1 MVCTEILIYFVL
13 LIMKTRC
20 VVVLLVAICAAGNA
34 QAPAPKKPDWTPLK
48 FLAGHWTADRNPNE
62 PGVTGSSEFRFDLD
76 GNILVR
82 DNRAD
87 YPPQNGRPA
96 LRHRDLTVIYADDS
110 GTWKATYWDNEPH
123 TIYYDV
129 TVSGSGE
136 VSFMTPPGAKGPRF
150 RLTYKRVS
158 DTSVSGRFDIAPPG
172 GEFKTYRSW
181 TMHRD

>member
-1 MVCTEILIYFVL
+1 MSPSFVL

-20 VVVLLVAICAAGNA
+20 VVILLVVIYAAANA

-48 FLAGHWTADRNPNE
+48 FLAGHWTADPNPNE
-62 PGVTGSSEFRFDLD
+62 PGVTGSSEFGFALD

-87 YPPQNGRPA
+87 YPPQNGKPA
-96 LRHRDLTVIYADDS
+96 LHHRDLIVIYAGDS
-110 GTWKATYWDNEPH
+110 GAWKATYWDNEPH

-129 TVSGSGE
+129 TVSSPGE
-136 VSFMTPPGAKGPRF
+136 VSFITPPDAKGPRF
-150 RLTYKRVS
+150 RLIYKHVS
-158 DTSVSGRFDIAPPG
+158 DTSVSGRFDVAPPG